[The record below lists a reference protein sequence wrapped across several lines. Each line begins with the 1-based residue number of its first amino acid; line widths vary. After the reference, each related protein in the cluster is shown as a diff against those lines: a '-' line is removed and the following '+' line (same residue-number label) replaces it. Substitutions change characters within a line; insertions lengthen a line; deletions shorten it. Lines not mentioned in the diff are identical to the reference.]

1 MIVVKIKETRGK
13 VRDILPAAGAARR
26 GAAEE
31 RRGTKES
38 HGRDIRKCSEDIF
51 PGRIICGTIR
61 RTALAATSAHEY
73 DTT

>member
-13 VRDILPAAGAARR
+13 VRDILQAA

-51 PGRIICGTIR
+51 SGHIIAVR
-61 RTALAATSAHEY
+61 FDVQL
-73 DTT
+73 